1 MTNREAILIFGPTSS
16 GKSETAKQI
25 ANKIKS
31 VIINADSLQVYKE
44 LRILTSRPSIDDE
57 KLFLHRMYGHVSG
70 NVQYT
75 VADWLKEISTEINR
89 TFEKNLTPII
99 VGGTGL
105 YFKSLI
111 EGLAVIP
118 DIEVDRIKLTQEEL
132 KNNGMSY
139 LFNEILKYNPKS
151 LINKNDS
158 NRIIRA
164 YNVLKQTGKSIEEW
178 QSHTSSSILD
188 ISYQKLLVNPAREML
203 YKNAEDRF
211 DQMLKHGAIDE
222 VENLKRQNYAV
233 DSTIMKAIG
242 VREIS
247 EYIEGS
253 LTKNEAISLAKQK
266 TRNYIKRQQTWI
278 NSNNITWND
287 SFKKLMTSL

>member
-1 MTNREAILIFGPTSS
+1 MEVL
-16 GKSETAKQI
+16 
-25 ANKIKS
+25 S
-31 VIINADSLQVYKE
+31 VIPYI
-44 LRILTSRPSIDDE
+44 
-57 KLFLHRMYGHVSG
+57 
-70 NVQYT
+70 
-75 VADWLKEISTEINR
+75 EI
-89 TFEKNLTPII
+89 
-99 VGGTGL
+99 
-105 YFKSLI
+105 Y
-111 EGLAVIP
+111 
-118 DIEVDRIKLTQEEL
+118 RIKLTQEAL
-132 KNNGMSY
+132 KNNVISY

-164 YNVLKQTGKSIEEW
+164 YNVLKQTGKSIEDW
-178 QSHTSSSILD
+178 QSHRSSPILD
-188 ISYQKLLVNPAREML
+188 ISYRKLLVNPARILL

-211 DQMLKHGAIDE
+211 DQMLEHGAIDE

-247 EYIEGS
+247 EYIDGS

-287 SFKKLMTSL
+287 SFKKLMKSL

>member
-57 KLFLHRMYGHVSG
+57 KLFLHRMYGHISG

-132 KNNGMSY
+132 KINGMSY

-178 QSHTSSSILD
+178 QSHTSSPILD
-188 ISYQKLLVNPAREML
+188 ISYRKLLVNPARELL

-222 VENLKRQNYAV
+222 VKNLKRQNAFKV
-233 DSTIMKAIG
+233 FGNAAFW
-242 VREIS
+242 VF
-247 EYIEGS
+247 
-253 LTKNEAISLAKQK
+253 EALDNPLELVLAPSWADPVPKWPTNCPK
-266 TRNYIKRQQTWI
+266 YVHKF
-278 NSNNITWND
+278 S
-287 SFKKLMTSL
+287 KK

>member
-75 VADWLKEISTEINR
+75 VADWLKEISKEINR
-89 TFEKNLTPII
+89 TFEQNLTPVI

-178 QSHTSSSILD
+178 QSHTSSSILE
-188 ISYQKLLVNPAREML
+188 ISYQKLLVNPARELL

-253 LTKNEAISLAKQK
+253 LDKNEAISLAKQK

-278 NSNNITWND
+278 NSNNITWNN

>member
-1 MTNREAILIFGPTSS
+1 M
-16 GKSETAKQI
+16 
-25 ANKIKS
+25 
-31 VIINADSLQVYKE
+31 
-44 LRILTSRPSIDDE
+44 
-57 KLFLHRMYGHVSG
+57 
-70 NVQYT
+70 
-75 VADWLKEISTEINR
+75 
-89 TFEKNLTPII
+89 
-99 VGGTGL
+99 

-178 QSHTSSSILD
+178 QSNTSSSILD
-188 ISYQKLLVNPAREML
+188 ISYRKLLVNPAREML

-247 EYIEGS
+247 EYIDGS

>member
-25 ANKIKS
+25 ANKIKC

-70 NVQYT
+70 NIQYT
-75 VADWLKEISTEINR
+75 VADWLKEISKEINR
-89 TFEKNLTPII
+89 AFEQNLTPVI

-118 DIEVDRIKLTQEEL
+118 DIKVDRIKLTQEEL

-139 LFNEILKYNPKS
+139 LFNEILKHNPKS

-164 YNVLKQTGKSIEEW
+164 YNVLKQTGKSIEDW
-178 QSHTSSSILD
+178 QNYTSSPILD
-188 ISYQKLLVNPAREML
+188 ISYRKLLVNPTREML

-233 DSTIMKAIG
+233 DTTIMKAIG

-247 EYIEGS
+247 EYIEGY

-287 SFKKLMTSL
+287 SFEKLMTSL

>member
-25 ANKIKS
+25 ANKINS

-57 KLFLHRMYGHVSG
+57 KLFTHRMYGHVSG

-89 TFEKNLTPII
+89 TFEKNLTPVI

-118 DIEVDRIKLTQEEL
+118 DIEIDRIKLTQEEL

-178 QSHTSSSILD
+178 QSHTSSSILE
-188 ISYQKLLVNPAREML
+188 ISYQKLLVNPARELL

-247 EYIEGS
+247 EYIEGF

>member
-89 TFEKNLTPII
+89 TFEQNLTPVI

-178 QSHTSSSILD
+178 QSHTSSPILD
-188 ISYQKLLVNPAREML
+188 ISYRKLLVNPARELL

-222 VENLKRQNYAV
+222 VENLKSQNYAV
-233 DSTIMKAIG
+233 DTTIMKAIG

-253 LTKNEAISLAKQK
+253 LAKNEAISLAKQK

>member
-16 GKSETAKQI
+16 GKSEIAKQI

-75 VADWLKEISTEINR
+75 VADWLKEISKEINR
-89 TFEKNLTPII
+89 TFEQNLTPVI

-178 QSHTSSSILD
+178 QSHTSSPILD
-188 ISYQKLLVNPAREML
+188 ISYRRLLVNPARELL

-233 DSTIMKAIG
+233 DTTIMKAIG

-253 LTKNEAISLAKQK
+253 LDKNEAISLAKQK

>member
-1 MTNREAILIFGPTSS
+1 M
-16 GKSETAKQI
+16 
-25 ANKIKS
+25 
-31 VIINADSLQVYKE
+31 
-44 LRILTSRPSIDDE
+44 
-57 KLFLHRMYGHVSG
+57 
-70 NVQYT
+70 
-75 VADWLKEISTEINR
+75 
-89 TFEKNLTPII
+89 
-99 VGGTGL
+99 
-105 YFKSLI
+105 
-111 EGLAVIP
+111 IP

-178 QSHTSSSILD
+178 QSHTSSPILD
-188 ISYQKLLVNPAREML
+188 ISYRKLLVNPARELL

-247 EYIEGS
+247 EYIDGS

-278 NSNNITWND
+278 NSNNITWNN
-287 SFKKLMTSL
+287 SFKKLMKSL

>member
-89 TFEKNLTPII
+89 TFEQNLTPII

-178 QSHTSSSILD
+178 QSHTSSPILD
-188 ISYQKLLVNPAREML
+188 ISYRKLLVNPARELL

-233 DSTIMKAIG
+233 DTTIMKAIG

-247 EYIEGS
+247 EYIDGS
-253 LTKNEAISLAKQK
+253 LDKNEAISLAKQK

>member
-16 GKSETAKQI
+16 GKSEIAKQI

-75 VADWLKEISTEINR
+75 VADWLKEISKEINR
-89 TFEKNLTPII
+89 TFEQNLTPVI

-188 ISYQKLLVNPAREML
+188 ISYRKLLVNPARELL

-233 DSTIMKAIG
+233 DTTIMKAIG

-253 LTKNEAISLAKQK
+253 LNKNEAISLAKQK

>member
-16 GKSETAKQI
+16 GKSEIAKQI

-75 VADWLKEISTEINR
+75 VADWLKEISKEINR
-89 TFEKNLTPII
+89 TFEQNLTPVI

-178 QSHTSSSILD
+178 QSHTSSPILD
-188 ISYQKLLVNPAREML
+188 ISYRKLLVNPARELL

-253 LTKNEAISLAKQK
+253 LAKNEAISLAKQK

-287 SFKKLMTSL
+287 SFKKLMKSL

>member
-16 GKSETAKQI
+16 GKSEIAKQI

-75 VADWLKEISTEINR
+75 VADWLKEISKEINR
-89 TFEKNLTPII
+89 TFEQNLTPVI

-178 QSHTSSSILD
+178 QSHTSSSILE
-188 ISYQKLLVNPAREML
+188 ISYQKLLVNPARELL

-253 LTKNEAISLAKQK
+253 LDKNEAISLAKQK

>member
-1 MTNREAILIFGPTSS
+1 MTNREAILVFGPTSS

-118 DIEVDRIKLTQEEL
+118 DIEVDRIKLKVQL
-132 KNNGMSY
+132 
-139 LFNEILKYNPKS
+139 
-151 LINKNDS
+151 
-158 NRIIRA
+158 
-164 YNVLKQTGKSIEEW
+164 
-178 QSHTSSSILD
+178 
-188 ISYQKLLVNPAREML
+188 
-203 YKNAEDRF
+203 
-211 DQMLKHGAIDE
+211 
-222 VENLKRQNYAV
+222 
-233 DSTIMKAIG
+233 
-242 VREIS
+242 
-247 EYIEGS
+247 
-253 LTKNEAISLAKQK
+253 
-266 TRNYIKRQQTWI
+266 
-278 NSNNITWND
+278 
-287 SFKKLMTSL
+287 